1 MRTEP
6 DTKENG
12 FKVLLLE
19 RARVFK
25 FGQMAHSMRVGGKT
39 TRLMAKVVSS
49 MLMEIFMMDS
59 GRMTRHMDTA
69 SILILTEPDIK
80 VIGKKTNNTEK
91 VSKHGPMV
99 QAMKET
105 ISKARNMVLAS
116 SHGLMAAHIKDS
128 STRTISRDKGS
139 INGQMDVSMRVN
151 GRTIKWKA
159 WEFSPGQMVASTKVN
174 ISMIRKKE
182 KESFSGRMVENTRE
196 TGRMENS
203 MELVF
208 TLLLQAK
215 PREESGMKAKESHGL
230 IDRLISITL

>member
-1 MRTEP
+1 
-6 DTKENG
+6 
-12 FKVLLLE
+12 
-19 RARVFK
+19 
-25 FGQMAHSMRVGGKT
+25 
-39 TRLMAKVVSS
+39 
-49 MLMEIFMMDS
+49 MLMEIFMTGF
-59 GRMTRHMDTA
+59 GRMIRHMDMA
-69 SILILTEPDIK
+69 SILISMKPDIK

-159 WEFSPGQMVASTKVN
+159 WEFSPGQMA
-174 ISMIRKKE
+174 
-182 KESFSGRMVENTRE
+182 ENTRE